1 MAANEA
7 IDDNF
12 LRIGD
17 LITLQYVRF
26 QSYLSCE
33 GILDDSIYIDPSTG
47 SFEDHLFMVCAQRQ
61 YSANMEYEEFLEKVS
76 NVAVCLSFTLMYALF
91 PLSLTT
97 SSDFLKINPSSG
109 SLEEQKYPQKRR
121 NTLMRS

>member
-76 NVAVCLSFTLMYALF
+76 NVAVCLSFTFWCMRYSPLF
-91 PLSLTT
+91 SQLLLT
-97 SSDFLKINPSSG
+97 FLKSIHRPVAWRSRSIHRSG
-109 SLEEQKYPQKRR
+109 AE
-121 NTLMRS
+121 TL